1 MPDRPLAQLTRSSRD
16 KVSFHFFQ
24 DLSNF
29 RNLTMSRLFA
39 MRRMRD
45 LVRDHDAVV
54 ARLHSEIGLL
64 AAVAA
69 EREGKP
75 CCIEIVG
82 CPRDGLWNYGG
93 LKARFYAPLAAA
105 RLRGAARRAAH
116 TVYVTNAF
124 LQDRYPTQAG
134 NILAGSDVTLRPPD
148 RAALARKLD
157 EIADRRLRDPVRLG
171 MIGTLQGRSK
181 GIQVLLRALAQARPQ
196 LPALKLRILGQGD
209 IRAWMREATEIGVAD
224 LVQFDGTLPSQEL
237 VLKWLGDI
245 DVYIQPSLQEGLP
258 RALIEAMSQG
268 CPAIASTA
276 GGIPELLP
284 GEDLVPPDD
293 HRALGVLLA
302 MRLVDTGWMKHSAS
316 RNWERAQDFDPAILN
331 PRRDA
336 FWREFQRRIQ

>member
-1 MPDRPLAQLTRSSRD
+1 
-16 KVSFHFFQ
+16 
-24 DLSNF
+24 
-29 RNLTMSRLFA
+29 
-39 MRRMRD
+39 
-45 LVRDHDAVV
+45 
-54 ARLHSEIGLL
+54 
-64 AAVAA
+64 
-69 EREGKP
+69 
-75 CCIEIVG
+75 
-82 CPRDGLWNYGG
+82 
-93 LKARFYAPLAAA
+93 
-105 RLRGAARRAAH
+105 
-116 TVYVTNAF
+116 
-124 LQDRYPTQAG
+124 
-134 NILAGSDVTLRPPD
+134 
-148 RAALARKLD
+148 
-157 EIADRRLRDPVRLG
+157 
-171 MIGTLQGRSK
+171 MIGTLQGRTK
-181 GIQVLLRALAQARPQ
+181 GIHVLLRALAQARPQ

-268 CPAIASTA
+268 CPAIGSTA

-336 FWREFQRRIQ
+336 FWREFQRRIQLRNGEIEVVAPDRSMRVAEEILSPARMNPSGRAILTQIGA